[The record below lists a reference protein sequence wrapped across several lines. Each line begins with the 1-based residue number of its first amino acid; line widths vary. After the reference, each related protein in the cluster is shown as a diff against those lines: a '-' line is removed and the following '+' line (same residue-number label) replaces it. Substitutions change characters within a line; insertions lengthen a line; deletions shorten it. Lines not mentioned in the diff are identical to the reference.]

1 MYEQATNCPVAGGTG
16 EIWSEYAKFL
26 EERERP
32 KTARNLYLRA
42 LVGEDGPPRVT
53 HSPDQNMLW
62 DGFLSMMRSL
72 KKNPDL
78 TLDELKGAARKGGDA
93 AVADRVG
100 STTPTPDQMISSP
113 TVDGKTRH
121 DAEDGSRPAKRSRWD
136 ASSSAAVALPVTTEM
151 MSAGSIDTTAGVIL
165 TATRNMPPEIEML
178 WLARD
183 GGSIPS
189 RPEPALFSA
198 SPPKLG
204 DPSGKDLVGNEA
216 ALRILQILT
225 ATTHD
230 GKSLGSAVLDLCH
243 ACWMMTAIKEEE
255 ATRAQESIE
264 KKILAGR
271 EALEADLDTRA
282 SVAGSAIAAVR
293 QANER
298 ERSVFD
304 TQCDAQRNQL
314 LASIAWEFRKLQ
326 YTQQIML
333 TNAKIPGFDG
343 PTVDFAIIALQSKV
357 CSVLHSAFF
366 LRARVGEA
374 SHAIMLNKQLES
386 LKKFISTTVKIESI
400 EQVPNHA
407 PMQMQ
412 LQQQQQP
419 QMIYQHPMMPMGMPP
434 IFQQPPPMIYPGQ
447 QPMMYQPMPMDFQ
460 QFQQGH
466 TIMHPPPQQ
475 FFGPT

>member
-1 MYEQATNCPVAGGTG
+1 MAGGTG

-42 LVGEDGPPRVT
+42 LVGEDGGTPRLT
-53 HSPDQNMLW
+53 HTPDQNMLW

-78 TLDELKGAARKGGDA
+78 TLDELKGAARKDGNA
-93 AVADRVG
+93 AVADRIG
-100 STTPTPDQMISSP
+100 STTPTPDRMVSSP
-113 TVDGKTRH
+113 TVDGTTRY
-121 DAEDGSRPAKRSRWD
+121 DAGDGSRPVKRSRWD
-136 ASSSAAVALPVTTEM
+136 ASSSAAVAPPVITEM

-165 TATRNMPPEIEML
+165 TASRNMPPEIEML
-178 WLARD
+178 WLACD

-304 TQCDAQRNQL
+304 THCDAQRNQI
-314 LASIAWEFRKLQ
+314 LASIAWEFRKLL
-326 YTQQIML
+326 YTQQIIL
-333 TNAKIPGFDG
+333 TNANIPGFDG
-343 PTVDFAIIALQSKV
+343 PTVDFAVIALQSKM

-386 LKKFISTTVKIESI
+386 LKKFISTTVKIETI
-400 EQVPNHA
+400 EQNHA

-412 LQQQQQP
+412 LQQQQP
-419 QMIYQHPMMPMGMPP
+419 QMMYPMIPMGMPP
-434 IFQQPPPMIYPGQ
+434 IFQQPPSMIYAGQ

>member
-1 MYEQATNCPVAGGTG
+1 
-16 EIWSEYAKFL
+16 
-26 EERERP
+26 
-32 KTARNLYLRA
+32 
-42 LVGEDGPPRVT
+42 
-53 HSPDQNMLW
+53 
-62 DGFLSMMRSL
+62 
-72 KKNPDL
+72 
-78 TLDELKGAARKGGDA
+78 
-93 AVADRVG
+93 
-100 STTPTPDQMISSP
+100 
-113 TVDGKTRH
+113 
-121 DAEDGSRPAKRSRWD
+121 
-136 ASSSAAVALPVTTEM
+136 
-151 MSAGSIDTTAGVIL
+151 
-165 TATRNMPPEIEML
+165 ML
-178 WLARD
+178 WLACD

-204 DPSGKDLVGNEA
+204 DPSGRDLVGNEA

-243 ACWMMTAIKEEE
+243 ACWMMTAVKEEE

-304 TQCDAQRNQL
+304 TQCDAQRNQM
-314 LASIAWEFRKLQ
+314 LASIAWEFRKLL
-326 YTQQIML
+326 YTQQIIL
-333 TNAKIPGFDG
+333 TNANIPGFDG
-343 PTVDFAIIALQSKV
+343 PTVDFAVIALQSKM
-357 CSVLHSAFF
+357 CSVMHSAFF

-374 SHAIMLNKQLES
+374 SHANMLNKQLES
-386 LKKFISTTVKIESI
+386 LKKFISTTVKIETI
-400 EQVPNHA
+400 EQNHA

-412 LQQQQQP
+412 LQQQQP
-419 QMIYQHPMMPMGMPP
+419 QMMYPMIPMGMPP
-434 IFQQPPPMIYPGQ
+434 IFQQPPSMIYAGQ
-447 QPMMYQPMPMDFQ
+447 QPIMYQPMPMDFQ
-460 QFQQGH
+460 QFQQ
-466 TIMHPPPQQ
+466 IMHPPPQQ